1 MYKICFFLGIIYMK
15 CGDNFEKIL
24 IVEDDVSI
32 HNVIEELLKK
42 AKYTTF
48 NAYSGTEALLLLEKE
63 KYDLILL
70 DLMLPAVSGEEIIE
84 KVKDTPIIILSAKIS
99 SDDKV
104 NCLLSGANDYITK
117 PFDGKELLARIEVQ
131 LRTKNNSNI
140 KDTLKYKDLE
150 LLNDNHTLLVS
161 NKKISL
167 TKTEYAILKQLLLNP
182 NQVITKNKL
191 LDLISIDTE
200 DCDEN
205 SLRVHISNLRKK
217 IRTYTEVEYIESIW
231 GLGFKM
237 ID

>member
-1 MYKICFFLGIIYMK
+1 MF
-15 CGDNFEKIL
+15 KIL
-24 IVEDDVSI
+24 IVEDDISI

-42 AKYTTF
+42 QNYITYK
-48 NAYSGTEALLLLEKE
+48 AYSGTEAILLLEKE

-70 DLMLPAVSGEEIIE
+70 DLMLPAISGEEIIE
-84 KVKDTPIIILSAKIS
+84 KVKDTPIIVLSAKIS

-131 LRTKNNSNI
+131 LRSKNNSNI

-161 NKKISL
+161 NKKVSL
-167 TKTEYAILKQLLLNP
+167 TKTEYAILKHLLLNP

-191 LDLISIDTE
+191 LDLISMDTE
-200 DCDEN
+200 YCDEN
-205 SLRVHISNLRKK
+205 SLRVHISNLRRK
-217 IRTYTEVEYIESIW
+217 IREYTENEYIESIW
-231 GLGFKM
+231 GIGFKM
-237 ID
+237 KE

>member
-1 MYKICFFLGIIYMK
+1 MISLK
-15 CGDNFEKIL
+15 KIL

-42 AKYTTF
+42 ENYATY

-70 DLMLPAVSGEEIIE
+70 DLMLPAISGEEIIE
-84 KVKDTPIIILSAKIS
+84 KIKDTPIIVLSAKIS
-99 SDDKV
+99 SEDKV

-117 PFDGKELLARIEVQ
+117 PFNSKELLARIEVQ
-131 LRTKNNSNI
+131 LRVRNKPSITE
-140 KDTLKYKDLE
+140 TLKYKDLE
-150 LLNDNHTLLVS
+150 LLNDNHTLLIGGDKV
-161 NKKISL
+161 NL
-167 TKTEYAILKQLLLNP
+167 TKTEYAILKHLLLNL

-191 LDLISIDTE
+191 LDLISVDTE

-217 IRTYTEVEYIESIW
+217 IRDYTEDEYIESIW
-231 GLGFKM
+231 GIGFK
-237 ID
+237 IKD